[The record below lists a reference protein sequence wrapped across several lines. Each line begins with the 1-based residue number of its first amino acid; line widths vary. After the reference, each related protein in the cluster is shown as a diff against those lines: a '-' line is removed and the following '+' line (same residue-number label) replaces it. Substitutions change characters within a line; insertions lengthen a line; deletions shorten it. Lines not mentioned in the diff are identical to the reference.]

1 MMKFDRGNCPEC
13 LLHKDAHNKHNYQK
27 WNQSWESKCK
37 KYPTARFSWPKYNK
51 IGVDQILIEHL
62 RIMSKCHCAFCDKYM
77 GAADS
82 DSIEHFW
89 PKKIYPQFAFS
100 WENLFLSCGGCQK
113 KPKGWKKFHNNW
125 IKTKKSPLILKPDMC
140 NFSFQR
146 YFFFDTSSGKIK
158 VNLWNDSK
166 MEQEQAKI
174 TIFYYKF
181 NGFKRPHQ
189 RQVEFQKYSD
199 VKQSNSLKVGC
210 SIDELS
216 YRFMYL

>member
-1 MMKFDRGNCPEC
+1 MMRFDRGNCPEC
-13 LLHKDAHNKHNYQK
+13 LWYKDKNNKHNYQK
-27 WNQSWESKCK
+27 WNQKWKSTHK
-37 KYPTARFSWPKYNK
+37 KNPVASFNWPQEINLK
-51 IGVDQILIEHL
+51 IIQDL
-62 RIMSKCHCAFCDKYM
+62 RIMSKHHCAFCDKYM

-89 PKKIYPQFAFS
+89 PKKIFPEFAFS

-113 KPKGWKKFHNNW
+113 APKGWKKFQNDW
-125 IKTKKSPLILKPDMC
+125 IEAEKSPLILKPDMC
-140 NFSFQR
+140 DFSFQR
-146 YFFFDTSSGKIK
+146 YFFFDTNSGEIK

-166 MEQEQAKI
+166 MEQEQAEI

-181 NGFKRPHQ
+181 NGFKRAHQ
-189 RQVEFQKYSD
+189 RQVDFQRYSD
-199 VKQSNSLKVGC
+199 VTQSNNLKEDY